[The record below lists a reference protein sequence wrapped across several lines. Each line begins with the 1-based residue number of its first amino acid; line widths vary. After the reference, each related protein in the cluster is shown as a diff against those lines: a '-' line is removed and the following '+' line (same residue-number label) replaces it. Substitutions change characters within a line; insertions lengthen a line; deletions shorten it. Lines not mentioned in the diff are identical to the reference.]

1 MENQLQKLIMKNA
14 NEALELTLRTYS
26 ESVIFLE
33 EMLQCI
39 DAELQKAIE
48 VRTRAHQAMLQ
59 KADNYLYS
67 LYFTRDLEVKNL
79 QNTQREL
86 VQAKTELLIFT
97 EYHDAMT
104 YWTWQESTT
113 GDYYVTIEIIFG
125 QITVDIAHWQAYESA
140 IANYYIKDGTSTPLK
155 DGTLTPLQVTI
166 LHLGIGNNE
175 LIFLIF

>member
-1 MENQLQKLIMKNA
+1 
-14 NEALELTLRTYS
+14 
-26 ESVIFLE
+26 
-33 EMLQCI
+33 MLQ
-39 DAELQKAIE
+39 E
-48 VRTRAHQAMLQ
+48 
-59 KADNYLYS
+59 ADNHLYS

-79 QNTQREL
+79 QTTQREL

-113 GDYYVTIEIIFG
+113 GDYYVNIEIIFG

-140 IANYYIKDGTSTPLK
+140 IANYYIKDGT
-155 DGTLTPLQVTI
+155 LTPRQVTI

-175 LIFLIF
+175 LIFLIV